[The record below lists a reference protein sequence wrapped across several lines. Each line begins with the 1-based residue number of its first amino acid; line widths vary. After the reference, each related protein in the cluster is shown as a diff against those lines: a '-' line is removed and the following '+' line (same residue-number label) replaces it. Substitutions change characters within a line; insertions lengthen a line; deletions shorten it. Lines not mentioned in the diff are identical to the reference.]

1 MSNAATA
8 AASTFVFKAT
18 SSNFQQDVVERSRTV
33 PVVVDFWATWCAPCR
48 MLGPVL
54 EKLAREYNGR
64 FMLAKVES
72 DREPE
77 LALQF
82 GVRSIPAVF
91 GIRDGK
97 PVDAFI
103 GVQPE
108 SGIRAWLERLLPTP
122 ADTIAAEARELE
134 MVDPPAAEAKY
145 HAALSLNG
153 ELPAAQIGLG
163 RIAVEQGRLDDA
175 RARIAALERRG
186 FLEPEAEKLKAELT
200 LRLQAQQGGGITLE
214 AAHAALSA
222 SPNDLNLKFQLA
234 EALAAAG
241 NFADA
246 LALCLELVERDGKG
260 IGQKARQTMIAIFQ
274 LLPPASELLTEY
286 QRQLSLALA
295 G

>member
-1 MSNAATA
+1 MSNATMTNSFVIEATG
-8 AASTFVFKAT
+8 
-18 SSNFQQDVVERSRTV
+18 SNFQQEVIERSRAV

-54 EKLAREYNGR
+54 EKLAREYDGR
-64 FMLAKVES
+64 FVLAKVES

-91 GIRDGK
+91 GVRDGRA
-97 PVDAFI
+97 VDAFV

-108 SGIRAWLERLLPTP
+108 SVIRTWLDRLLPTP
-122 ADTIAAEARELE
+122 AETIAAQARGLE
-134 MVDPPAAEAKY
+134 MIDPRAAEAKY
-145 HAALSLNG
+145 NTALSLEG
-153 ELPAAQIGLG
+153 DLPAAQIGLA
-163 RIAVEQGRLDDA
+163 RIALEQGRLDDA

-186 FLEPEAEKLKAELT
+186 FLEPEAEKVKAELT
-200 LRLQAQQGGGITLE
+200 LRLQVQQAGGITLE
-214 AAHAALSA
+214 AARAALAA
-222 SPNDLNLKFQLA
+222 SPDDLNLKFQLA
-234 EALAAAG
+234 ETLAAAR

-260 IGQKARQTMIAIFQ
+260 IGPKARQTMIAIFQ
-274 LLPPASELLTEY
+274 LLPPDSALVTEY
-286 QRQLSLALA
+286 QRLLSLALA

>member
-1 MSNAATA
+1 
-8 AASTFVFKAT
+8 VVEVT
-18 SSNFQQDVVERSRTV
+18 SLNFQQDVIERSRTV

-48 MLGPVL
+48 TLGPVL
-54 EKLAREYNGR
+54 EKLAWEYDGR
-64 FMLAKVES
+64 FVLARVES

-108 SGIRAWLERLLPTP
+108 SAIRTWLERLLPTP
-122 ADTIAAEARELE
+122 AETIAAEASELE
-134 MVDPPAAEAKY
+134 MADPAAAEAKY
-145 HAALSLNG
+145 NAALSLDG
-153 ELPAAQIGLG
+153 DLPAAQIGLA
-163 RIAVEQGRLDDA
+163 RIALEQGRLDLA

-186 FLEPEAEKLKAELT
+186 FLEPEAEKIKAELT
-200 LRLQAQQGGGITLE
+200 LRLQAQQAGGITLE
-214 AAHAALSA
+214 AARAALSA
-222 SPNDLNLKFQLA
+222 SPDDPNLKFQLA

-246 LALCLELVERDGKG
+246 LALCLELVEHGG
-260 IGQKARQTMIAIFQ
+260 NEIGQKARQTMIAIFQ
-274 LLPPASELLTEY
+274 LLPADSDLLTEY
-286 QRQLSLALA
+286 QRQLSLVLA